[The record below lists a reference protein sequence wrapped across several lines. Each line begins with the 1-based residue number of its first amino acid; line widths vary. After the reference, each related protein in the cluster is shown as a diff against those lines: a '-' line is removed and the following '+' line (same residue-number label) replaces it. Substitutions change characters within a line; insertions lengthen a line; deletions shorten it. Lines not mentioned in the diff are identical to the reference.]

1 MVDSARW
8 PCTIQACADRSIPG
22 TFERSARSLRLRNRV
37 WNIPFDADGR
47 LSDLTGDFHPEN
59 AAPSTKYGRAE
70 LTVEAFFMIPEFN
83 RLSRNFWGL
92 WKHFQGLYIVIEGLG
107 DLYVHSQEGDMI
119 ASFLRTHNSLFSK
132 VSQTKILNV

>member
-1 MVDSARW
+1 MY
-8 PCTIQACADRSIPG
+8 
-22 TFERSARSLRLRNRV
+22 E
-37 WNIPFDADGR
+37 
-47 LSDLTGDFHPEN
+47 
-59 AAPSTKYGRAE
+59 Y
-70 LTVEAFFMIPEFN
+70 FMIPEFN

-107 DLYVHSQEGDMI
+107 DLYVHSQESVMI

>member
-1 MVDSARW
+1 LQHIPTLSFFQIYGI
-8 PCTIQACADRSIPG
+8 PQTGLTIVSPPNDLTVSVESIPNWLDQVYQEG
-22 TFERSARSLRLRNRV
+22 RYWLGSAAAVLQWKGRTLKSRV
-37 WNIPFDADGR
+37 MY
-47 LSDLTGDFHPEN
+47 E
-59 AAPSTKYGRAE
+59 Y
-70 LTVEAFFMIPEFN
+70 FMIPEFN

-107 DLYVHSQEGDMI
+107 DLYVLSQESAMI